1 MNDSL
6 QSYSEQ
12 QKNMCFKQNVTMTL
26 YKKWIELFQA
36 TKSQETRYPISPG
49 GKLHPG

>member
-12 QKNMCFKQNVTMTL
+12 QKNLSFKQNVTMTL

-36 TKSQETRYPISPG
+36 AKSQETRYPISPG